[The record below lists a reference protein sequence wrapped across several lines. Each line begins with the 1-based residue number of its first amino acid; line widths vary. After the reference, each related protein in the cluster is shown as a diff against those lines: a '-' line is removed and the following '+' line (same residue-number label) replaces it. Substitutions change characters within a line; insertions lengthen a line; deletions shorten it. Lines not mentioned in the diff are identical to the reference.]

1 MEIGTSMRK
10 DRRDLM
16 MMELEPYLN
25 RLRQLGMTDVEIFKF
40 LHEVVMIFANHI
52 IDGSIEELENQ

>member
-16 MMELEPYLN
+16 MRELDPYIN

-40 LHEVVMIFANHI
+40 LHEVIMIFANHI
-52 IDGSIEELENQ
+52 ADGSIDELENR